1 MVRFPDRRQAGRL
14 LSELL
19 RDAAS
24 SGDAVVI
31 ALSRNGLPVA
41 DEVATALRAPL
52 QLLERDEYCSF
63 RTEIVPR
70 RRTPMGLRGRTV
82 ILTDD
87 GFGDAAR
94 LKEAA
99 VQLRRECPARIIAAA
114 PVALLGVATDVGG
127 VIDRVVA
134 LAAPRPFRSVAF
146 WYDDSPL
153 RRIPLAPRAM
163 RAPAL
168 RFAGTL
174 PVC

>member
-1 MVRFPDRRQAGRL
+1 MLRFHDRREAGRL
-14 LSELL
+14 LSGLL
-19 RDAAS
+19 RDAVS
-24 SGDAVVI
+24 SGDVVVI
-31 ALSRNGLPVA
+31 ALSKNGLPVA
-41 DEVATALRAPL
+41 DEVAIALRAPL
-52 QLLERDEYCSF
+52 HLLERDELCSF

-87 GFGDAAR
+87 AFGDASR

-99 VQLRRECPARIIAAA
+99 SELRREGPARIIAAA
-114 PVALLGVATDVGG
+114 PVALLGVGDDVGE

-134 LAAPRPFRSVAF
+134 LAAPRPFRSAAF

-153 RRIPLAPRAM
+153 RPIGLPVRATPR
-163 RAPAL
+163 RG
-168 RFAGTL
+168 FAGVL